1 MAGIFIT
8 GTDTNV
14 GKTMIA
20 AALAWLMR
28 RKGIDV
34 GVMKPFATAQKIF
47 SKRYKST
54 DAATLAK
61 AAQVHDSDQE
71 INPFFY
77 MMPAAPLVAA
87 RILNQSTP
95 SIADAVK
102 AFHKLASK
110 HDFMIVEGVGG
121 IMVPLTSEAYVADL
135 ARDLKLPTIIVARS
149 RLGTLNH
156 ILLTIKICRDYDLS
170 IQGIIINGMPQRPG
184 IVEKNLV
191 SVIQELSDVRVL
203 CVIPSLKNLTYK
215 TIGSSIKKSVNI
227 DTISGR

>member
-14 GKTMIA
+14 GKTMVA

-54 DAATLAK
+54 DAAILAK

-77 MMPAAPLVAA
+77 MVPAAPLVAA
-87 RILNQSTP
+87 RIVNQSTP
-95 SIADAVK
+95 SIADSVK

-121 IMVPLTSEAYVADL
+121 IMVPLTGEAYVADL
-135 ARDLKLPTIIVARS
+135 ARDLKLPTIIVASS

-170 IQGIIINGMPQRPG
+170 IQGVIINGMPQRPG
-184 IVEKNLV
+184 IVEKKLV
-191 SVIQELSDVRVL
+191 SVIQELSNVRVL
-203 CVIPSLKNLTYK
+203 CVIPRLKNLTYK

-227 DTISGR
+227 DIISGR

>member
-8 GTDTNV
+8 GTDTSV
-14 GKTMIA
+14 GKTMVA

-54 DAATLAK
+54 DAAILAK

-77 MMPAAPLVAA
+77 MVPAAPLVAA
-87 RILNQSTP
+87 RIVNQSTP
-95 SIADAVK
+95 SIADSVK

-135 ARDLKLPTIIVARS
+135 ARDLKLPTIIVASS

-170 IQGIIINGMPQRPG
+170 IQGVIINGMPQRPG
-184 IVEKNLV
+184 VVEKKLV
-191 SVIQELSDVRVL
+191 SVIQELSNVRVL
-203 CVIPSLKNLTYK
+203 CVIPRLKELTYK
-215 TIGSSIKKSVNI
+215 TLGSSIKKSVNI
-227 DTISGR
+227 DIISGR